1 MPQAKKRS
9 RISRSDFEKIVR
21 SVSFSDEA
29 IATYKKVS
37 PERAAYIRKVTTEA
51 FKAIEDL

>member
-9 RISRSDFEKIVR
+9 SISRSDFEKIAR

-29 IATYKKVS
+29 IATYRKVS
-37 PERAAYIRKVTTEA
+37 PERARYIRKVTAEA
-51 FKAIEDL
+51 FKAIED